1 MFLIEWR
8 YVQIILI
15 CICINFLFQVIK
27 MLVAVVLIFMI
38 CWGPIMTNNL
48 LVAFRVLND
57 LNEGPMRPMRI
68 AFFLMSYFNS
78 CTNPLVYA
86 FMSRHFRNTFKQTLF
101 ILCKKYTNVHHHH
114 LTAKYSCD
122 TRSVSFHTGKSLHV
136 INDATDKDKVLNGYN
151 VSRGNSHWTNA
162 RKKRPSKNEI
172 ELHNIKLK
180 NTLMT
185 DSRV

>member
-1 MFLIEWR
+1 
-8 YVQIILI
+8 
-15 CICINFLFQVIK
+15 

-101 ILCKKYTNVHHHH
+101 ILCRKYTTVYHHHQQM
-114 LTAKYSCD
+114 TARYSCD

-136 INDATDKDKVLNGYN
+136 MNDATDKDKVLNGYN
-151 VSRGNSHWTNA
+151 GCRGTSNWINS
-162 RKKRPSKNEI
+162 KKKISSKSEI

-180 NTLMT
+180 NSLMKN
-185 DSRV
+185 SRV